1 MQDDGLGIED
11 GTVPQHDDGMH
22 AFTPALVGYADD
34 PAHLHLAQLRDH
46 VLDFCRVDVLAAA
59 DDHVLD
65 TVDHVEVAV
74 GVHTTTIA
82 GMHPSAFER
91 RRRLGGLVPVPR
103 HDRRPANGDLAHLAR
118 RAFAAVRV

>member
-1 MQDDGLGIED
+1 MQDDGLGIEY
-11 GTVPQHDDGMH
+11 GTVPQHDHGMH

-34 PAHLHLAQLRDH
+34 RAHLDLGQLRDH

-65 TVDHVEVAV
+65 TVDDVDVAV
-74 GVHTTTIA
+74 GVHATSIA

-91 RRRLGGLVPVPR
+91 RRRLGGLVPVSR
-103 HDRRPANGDLAHLAR
+103 HYRRPAHGDLAHLIR
-118 RAFAAVRV
+118 RA